1 MSNEKDRER
10 LVFRFRQGQRE
21 KFFGAA
27 RNLTDLSLVV
37 ASESA
42 LWCQSQRDLED
53 LVQTCQLILRQAEAL
68 HRLVGE
74 MQWKEN
80 CAVSAMQDAA
90 NVQLR
95 EVAEAEVSE

>member
-27 RNLTDLSLVV
+27 RSLTDLSLVL

-42 LWCQSQRDLED
+42 LWCQSQRELED
-53 LVQTCQLILRQAEAL
+53 LVTTCQLILRQAEAL
-68 HRLVGE
+68 HRMVGE
-74 MQWKEN
+74 MQWREN
-80 CAVSAMQDAA
+80 CEIAALQDEA
-90 NVQLR
+90 NVQLQ
-95 EVAEAEVSE
+95 EGAEQEAVE